1 VVTVV
6 ARVLRFQLAS
16 LHSRRREKL
25 TGAAVVVIV
34 QNIVVVVVVLG
45 TDGVVKM
52 AVAVLSQRR
61 RHCVAV
67 TEGAAQRAVVGG
79 GGGSGCAQGAGGQPG
94 ELAELAAATAAR
106 LPAAG
111 QRELRRQLGHEQV
124 EGPGRLLTPAG
135 GLRAGPP
142 HQLAAARHQL
152 TEKER
157 GLVNRLART
166 CAEPHSTL
174 YCVY

>member
-1 VVTVV
+1 VVTVI

-16 LHSRRREKL
+16 LHSRREQL
-25 TGAAVVVIV
+25 TGAAVIVVIV
-34 QNIVVVVVVLG
+34 QNVVVVVVLG

-52 AVAVLSQRR
+52 ALAVLSQRR

-67 TEGAAQRAVVGG
+67 TECAAQRAVVGG
-79 GGGSGCAQGAGGQPG
+79 SGGGRGSQWAGGQPG
-94 ELAELAAATAAR
+94 KLAELAAATAAG

-124 EGPGRLLTPAG
+124 ERPGRLLTPAG

-166 CAEPHSTL
+166 
-174 YCVY
+174 